1 MLNLRGIFSVAYK
14 EALHIVRDRRIL
26 VLVIVLPPLLTLI
39 FGYAFNSSS
48 ITEIPVSIQDLDQS
62 DSSKAFA
69 AILNTFKATSDLAQP
84 TPDAD
89 VVDPTLSATD
99 TSTADN
105 AFIFQQRPPNAPDT
119 PDLLREHVQGSLIIP
134 KGWAEGL
141 KNGKPIPLQL
151 YVDGSDTNT
160 GEVISGEIQQAL
172 GKYQQDARVPMIENL
187 PQEVIDMGEK
197 LPKDIRG
204 VLSSAL
210 EQWNV
215 DTHVLYNPEQR
226 FIDYVIP
233 GIIGLILQL
242 LTVTLMACTIA
253 RERES
258 GTLYQ
263 LMVTA
268 LRRTE
273 IVIGKVL
280 PYLVLSI
287 FLIAM
292 AVGVAHFY
300 FGTQFQRYG
309 TLSLI
314 CFLFLCCSLGLGL
327 LISALCQT
335 QTQSIQVAVFYLLP
349 VLMLSGTF
357 SPLEQLPPA
366 IQMISQTFPLTHFC
380 HAFRLV
386 NMHNA
391 GFSFI
396 VGDLL
401 FMLAGTIV
409 ACAGAA
415 FLLQRI
421 QE

>member
-1 MLNLRGIFSVAYK
+1 MFSLMGILSVAYK
-14 EALHIVRDRRIL
+14 ETLHILRDRRIL
-26 VLVIVLPPLLTLI
+26 ILVIMLPPLLTLI
-39 FGYAFNSSS
+39 FGYAFDSSS
-48 ITEIPVSIQDLDQS
+48 ITNIPMSVEDRDQS
-62 DSSKAFA
+62 DASQAFTKSLA
-69 AILNTFKATSDLAQP
+69 GKESFALQTRSATSGAE
-84 TPDAD
+84 A
-89 VVDPTLSATD
+89 
-99 TSTADN
+99 
-105 AFIFQQRPPNAPDT
+105 
-119 PDLLREHVQGSLIIP
+119 PDLLRERVQGSLIIP
-134 KGWAEGL
+134 RGWGQSL
-141 KNGKPIPLQL
+141 KSGKPSPLDL
-151 YVDGSDTNT
+151 YVDGSDTTT
-160 GEVISGEIQQAL
+160 GEELSGELQQAL
-172 GKYQQDARVPMIENL
+172 GDFQLKSRPDIIGNIMDQL
-187 PQEVIDMGEK
+187 PVEVFDMAEK
-197 LPKDIRG
+197 LPPAIRDEFE
-204 VLSSAL
+204 SAMDPWTL
-210 EQWNV
+210 K
-215 DTHVLYNPEQR
+215 TTVLYNPQQR

-263 LMVTA
+263 LMVTS

-280 PYLVLSI
+280 PYLGLSI
-287 FLIAM
+287 LLIAM
-292 AVGVAHFY
+292 AVAVAHFH
-300 FGTQFQRYG
+300 FGTQFQRFG

-327 LISALCQT
+327 LISAFCHT
-335 QTQSIQVAVFYLLP
+335 QTQSIQFAVFYLLP
-349 VLMLSGTF
+349 VLMLSGAF

-391 GFSFI
+391 DTGFI
-396 VGDLL
+396 AGDLF
-401 FMLAGTIV
+401 FMLFGAV
-409 ACAGAA
+409 VSCAGAA